1 MFSSLRFILT
11 LLGGVLI
18 GLGSAWWA
26 IGHLRFEASESIG
39 PWAVVESSTSG
50 NPYERA
56 RLARRGSGGLGPSEG
71 LELVSEMDSRGLPLD
86 AACTYLVTGPVP
98 QGLLWTLAVSDRDG
112 KLPQNAADRVG
123 FTALDAL
130 AYTASRQVR
139 IGFGPDVRP
148 GDFVATT
155 GLNSLR
161 FTLRL
166 YSSVIATRR
175 PTSEQLPTITPVDC
189 QNGAAP

>member
-1 MFSSLRFILT
+1 MFSTLRFILA

-26 IGHLRFEASESIG
+26 IGHLRFEASASVG
-39 PWAVVESSTSG
+39 PWAIVENGAAS

-71 LELVSEMDSRGLPLD
+71 LELVAETDSSGLPLD
-86 AACTYLVTGPVP
+86 AACTYLVSGPVP

-112 KLPQNAADRVG
+112 KQPQNPAGRVG

-139 IGFGPDVRP
+139 IAFGPDVRP
-148 GDFVATT
+148 GDYVATT
-155 GLNSLR
+155 SLDSLR

-166 YSSVIATRR
+166 YSPVIATRR
-175 PTSEQLPTITPVDC
+175 PTAEQLPTISPIDC
-189 QNGAAP
+189 QDGAAP